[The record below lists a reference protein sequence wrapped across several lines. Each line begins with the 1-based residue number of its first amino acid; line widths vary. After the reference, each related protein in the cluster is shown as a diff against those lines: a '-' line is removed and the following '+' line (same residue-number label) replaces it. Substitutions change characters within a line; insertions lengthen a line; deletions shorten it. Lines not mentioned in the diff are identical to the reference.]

1 MGVLGT
7 LRATPLPREGVRAGR
22 GGGGETFSV
31 RIRLCC
37 VCARLSVHI
46 VHTQMH
52 THKCTHTFSLFL
64 CQSLSPALAYTQT
77 DLYELR
83 IYIFWHTCI
92 LIYSGTLG
100 GKGGHLKHGGRGRQV
115 LRVFAREARAERR
128 RGVGGALRQPWREH
142 PGCRRRAAPGCL
154 RSWYTSAPRRRCAG
168 VCAGGGNAG
177 PTIRVD
183 DSRNLATGYLFHSWA
198 YSLFLSLCHS
208 LPLPL
213 PLQPRSHCFSPSLSP
228 RLFLSRSL
236 VLQDTRMIFIR
247 D

>member
-1 MGVLGT
+1 MAAGDVRSSECE
-7 LRATPLPREGVRAGR
+7 RARPGRSDAGELEGRYASHGENTRAVVEGR
-22 GGGGETFSV
+22 
-31 RIRLCC
+31 
-37 VCARLSVHI
+37 H
-46 VHTQMH
+46 
-52 THKCTHTFSLFL
+52 
-64 CQSLSPALAYTQT
+64 
-77 DLYELR
+77 
-83 IYIFWHTCI
+83 
-92 LIYSGTLG
+92 
-100 GKGGHLKHGGRGRQV
+100 
-115 LRVFAREARAERR
+115 
-128 RGVGGALRQPWREH
+128 
-142 PGCRRRAAPGCL
+142 PGCL

-168 VCAGGGNAG
+168 VCTGGGNAG

-236 VLQDTRMIFIR
+236 VLQDTRMMFIW